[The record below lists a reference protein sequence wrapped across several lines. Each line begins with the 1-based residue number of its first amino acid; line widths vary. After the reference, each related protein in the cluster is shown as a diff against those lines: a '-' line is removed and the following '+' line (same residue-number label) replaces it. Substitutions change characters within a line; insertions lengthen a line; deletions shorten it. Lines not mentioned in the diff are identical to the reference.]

1 MSYRGS
7 QSVDASRPYLKRITR
22 PLLRILVTIL
32 AVTPF
37 AYSLFKEWPSFQN
50 ALQTA
55 EWGAYFGAQL
65 LLIPI
70 MFLMG
75 VLPWIS
81 LRYLEESFSLWKATG
96 IYFFTQLFK
105 YLPGGFWAL
114 PGRMAVYRIQ
124 GVGQAQSVV
133 SVLREIIAL
142 FLGAGVIGLIGLLQG
157 LSITGTLQLA
167 LGIGILVSIAAL
179 ILTQLPGF
187 WKLLSSIRWF
197 RTSSISDYASLD
209 RKFINFRWLPRA
221 LLASVLFWLLFGLS
235 FRQLAVAIHPEAQT
249 LSWIEASSIFALAW
263 CAGFVVVFVPAGI
276 GVREGVLTLLLTG
289 LMPAGAA
296 LSLALLARLAWLV
309 AEGFWILVT
318 LVWINRSTDISW
330 EALRRYK
337 DSTNSG

>member
-1 MSYRGS
+1 MGYHGS
-7 QSVDASRPYLKRITR
+7 QPVDVSRPFLKRVTR
-22 PLLRILVTIL
+22 PLLRILLTLL

-37 AYSLFKEWPSFQN
+37 AYSLHKEWPSFQN

-55 EWGAYFGAQL
+55 DWGTYLGAQL

-81 LRYLEESFSLWKATG
+81 LRFLGESFSLWKATG

-105 YLPGGFWAL
+105 YLPGGFWAF
-114 PGRMAVYRIQ
+114 PGRMAAYRFL

-133 SVLREIIAL
+133 SVFREIIAL
-142 FLGAGVIGLIGLLQG
+142 FLGAAAIGLIGLLQG
-157 LSITGTLQLA
+157 LSIGGAWQLA
-167 LGIGILVSIAAL
+167 LGVGILVSIAAL
-179 ILTQLPGF
+179 VLTQLPWF
-187 WKLLSSIRWF
+187 WKVLSSIRWF
-197 RTSSISDYASLD
+197 RASSISAYASLD
-209 RKFINFRWLPRA
+209 RKYINFNWLPRA
-221 LLASVLFWLLFGLS
+221 LLASVLFWLLFGFS
-235 FRQLAVAIHPEAQT
+235 FRQLAVAIHPEAQA

-276 GVREGVLTLLLTG
+276 GVREGVLTLLLAG

-296 LSLALLARLAWLV
+296 LSLALLARLAWLI

-318 LVWINRSTDISW
+318 LVWINRSKDISW
-330 EALRRYK
+330 GALRQYR